1 MKTASWYYSFATDPL
16 DQLKCVLS
24 LDKIALLLKGFLSF
38 LLSTDGNAIQ
48 GVGYS
53 HFIVMYTYCQKT
65 IIRSLSYNS
74 VSSHKMKVFTLLLMV
89 LVSVKICCNTYV
101 ATKPDSYFFQRKQI
115 TTFLSL
121 LMIKSNTLLKIYE
134 IQHV

>member
-74 VSSHKMKVFTLLLMV
+74 VSSQKMKVFTLLLMV
-89 LVSVKICCNTYV
+89 LVSVKYV
-101 ATKPDSYFFQRKQI
+101 VTLMLPPNLTRISSREIFFHNFSGFMNVKNQI
-115 TTFLSL
+115 H
-121 LMIKSNTLLKIYE
+121 I
-134 IQHV
+134 

>member
-74 VSSHKMKVFTLLLMV
+74 VSSQKMKVFTLLLMV
-89 LVSVKICCNTYV
+89 LVSVKYV
-101 ATKPDSYFFQRKQI
+101 VTLMLPPNLTRISSRENKFQN
-115 TTFLSL
+115 FSVF
-121 LMIKSNTLLKIYE
+121 IKVRYE
-134 IQHV
+134 IHF

>member
-53 HFIVMYTYCQKT
+53 HFIVIVLLYCQKT
-65 IIRSLSYNS
+65 IIRSLSYKS

-101 ATKPDSYFFQRKQI
+101 ATKPDSYFFQRKKFPQLSGFINVKNQI
-115 TTFLSL
+115 HF
-121 LMIKSNTLLKIYE
+121 
-134 IQHV
+134 